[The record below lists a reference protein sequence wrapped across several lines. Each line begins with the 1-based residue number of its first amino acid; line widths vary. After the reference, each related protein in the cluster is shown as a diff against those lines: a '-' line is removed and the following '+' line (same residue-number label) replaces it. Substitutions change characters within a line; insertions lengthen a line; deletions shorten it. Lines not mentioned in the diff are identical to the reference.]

1 MKIASQ
7 RQGPRDPNTLS
18 NYDDFKT
25 THTVAN
31 FSIDFSKK
39 QLAGNVT
46 LILEAT
52 ASVKTG
58 EITLD
63 TSYLDVLDVKVGGS
77 SSKWD
82 LLPRTEPYGS
92 ALKVQAESVKP
103 GTSVTLDVR
112 LCLPGESASN
122 PLRYVHRYMY
132 KRPKNV
138 QHCSGLRPSKFR
150 IRSIHIYVSVNP
162 SLTLMSQTLTLS

>member
-1 MKIASQ
+1 MASQ
-7 RQGPRDPNTLS
+7 RQGLRDPNTLS

-31 FSIDFSKK
+31 LSIDFSKE

-63 TSYLDVLDVKVGGS
+63 TSYLDVLDVKVRGS
-77 SSKWD
+77 STKWD
-82 LLPRTEPYGS
+82 LLSRTEPYGS
-92 ALKVQAESVKP
+92 ALKVQAGSVKP
-103 GTSVTLDVR
+103 GTSVTLDVCFR
-112 LCLPGESASN
+112 PPGESASN
-122 PLRYVHRYMY
+122 SLRYVHRYVY

-138 QHCSGLRPSKFR
+138 QHCSGLRPSKLR
-150 IRSIHIYVSVNP
+150 IRSIHICVGESIVDSHVP
-162 SLTLMSQTLTLS
+162 DSDPFL